1 MNFTLPNDGEAG
13 PTLLTEGQKE
23 IAKKYG
29 IERFEKPYPDSG
41 IKHIGFA
48 PADGGKWYG
57 WSHRA
62 IYGFK
67 VGDTV
72 KKGDVIA
79 KTAEWPWGEGG
90 VGDHEQFD
98 PGFTAKTLDDARR
111 MAAAFA
117 VAVS

>member
-1 MNFTLPNDGEAG
+1 MIFTVPQDDGGVDFLETNQAE
-13 PTLLTEGQKE
+13 L
-23 IAKKYG
+23 AKKYG
-29 IERFEKPYPDSG
+29 ITQFEFPHPESS

-48 PADGGKWYG
+48 PKDQKWYG

-72 KKGDVIA
+72 KKGHVLA
-79 KTAEWPWGEGG
+79 P
-90 VGDHEQFD
+90 D
-98 PGFTAKTLDDARR
+98 PEYPNLRGREERLPLGFTAKTLADARR

-117 VAVS
+117 LNVS

>member
-1 MNFTLPNDGEAG
+1 MILAPNSGDSGVQLVE
-13 PTLLTEGQKE
+13 TNQKE
-23 IAKKYG
+23 LAKKYG

-41 IKHIGFA
+41 IKHIGLN
-48 PADGGKWYG
+48 PQTGTWYG

-62 IYGFK
+62 IYGFT
-67 VGDTV
+67 VGATV

-79 KTAEWPWGEGG
+79 TTAEWPWGEGSN
-90 VGDHEQFD
+90 GDHEQFE

-117 VAVS
+117 RAVS

>member
-1 MNFTLPNDGEAG
+1 MILCPNSDPDRSFLEMNQAEL
-13 PTLLTEGQKE
+13 
-23 IAKKYG
+23 AKKYG
-29 IERFEKPYPDSG
+29 IERFEYPHATST

-48 PADGGKWYG
+48 PKEQKWYG

-72 KKGDVIA
+72 KKGDTIA
-79 KTAEWPWGEGG
+79 PSEP
-90 VGDHEQFD
+90 DD
-98 PGFTAKTLDDARR
+98 PYPHSRPELETLPVGFTAKTLDDARR

-117 VAVS
+117 LSVS